1 MPLNHYHTM
10 SKNEDYVKD
19 YLNSIIRQFNYYKQL
34 GDRTMAQLSD
44 GQLFEELNTDSNS
57 VAIIAKHI
65 AGNQLSRW
73 TDFWTTDGEKEW
85 RNRDSEF
92 ELESISTR
100 EGLMATWEKGWK
112 CLFEAIDSIT
122 HDNFG
127 QLVYI
132 RNMGHT
138 IPDAVNRQL
147 CHYSY
152 HVGQMVF
159 IGKVLKGGEWASL
172 SITKGQSESYNRE
185 KFDQPKTKKHFTED
199 L

>member
-1 MPLNHYHTM
+1 MG
-10 SKNEDYVKD
+10 KNEDYIKD
-19 YLNSIIRQFNYYKQL
+19 YLNSIVRQFHYYKQL

-44 GQLFEELNTDSNS
+44 DQLFEELNTDSNS

-92 ELESISTR
+92 ELEAISTR
-100 EGLMATWEKGWK
+100 KELLTKWEQGWQ
-112 CLFEAIDSIT
+112 CLFDAVDTINSK
-122 HDNFG
+122 NFD

-159 IGKVLKGGEWASL
+159 IGKVLTGKKWESL
-172 SITKGQSESYNRE
+172 SIPKGQSKTYNQE
-185 KFDQPKTKKHFTED
+185 KFSKAKSKKHFTED